1 MSWLPCP
8 IILVALIGLGA
19 AQATTVAVK
28 KRALRHREQ
37 SAVVIAE
44 PSLEVIEEHLSTAPA
59 SPPSQKVA
67 AVSSEQQTLVS
78 SMQALLQSEDQFMEP
93 QMADRN
99 SKTGKLRRKLVDLI
113 WLEKVY
119 QKSLNSM
126 HQHGFVEKLLQS
138 KSKSQENV
146 TAATE
151 AVVGAQEARVFF
163 PSVFQKAVSD
173 ELKEIHTRQQDLLDQ
188 IAASESTQ
196 QSDDD
201 DERKEDSE
209 RRKAHKAETDRIKAE
224 EKKRAAAKAED
235 ENGLAAKILSTSSV
249 FVIAMVS
256 LNVTLIMV
264 VCGIAAKVYMNVSRR
279 RSESA

>member
-8 IILVALIGLGA
+8 IILFAFIGLGA

-37 SAVVIAE
+37 SEVVIAE

-93 QMADRN
+93 QMAERN

-119 QKSLNSM
+119 QQSLNTM
-126 HQHGFVEKLLQS
+126 HQHGFVKKLLQS
-138 KSKSQENV
+138 NPKSQENV
-146 TAATE
+146 TAATK
-151 AVVGAQEARVFF
+151 AVVGTQETRVFI
-163 PSVFQKAVSD
+163 PSMFQKTVRD
-173 ELKEIHTRQQDLLDQ
+173 ELKEIHARQQDLLNQ
-188 IAASESTQ
+188 IAASSRGEDS
-196 QSDDD
+196 DD

-279 RSESA
+279 RSELA